1 MKARPTGSGA
11 TPSNHLPPRVAAT
24 GQAPRRMVGI
34 A

>member
-11 TPSNHLPPRVAAT
+11 APSNDLPPHVAAT
-24 GQAPRRMVGI
+24 GQAPRRMVGV